1 MKTSDKQIN
10 KESVQRKALISYG
23 RGPEGE
29 EVMIDITEP
38 KRINVKAIIAFII
51 ILPVMMWLNSGHRLY
66 YNQSSVI

>member
-1 MKTSDKQIN
+1 MKAL
-10 KESVQRKALISYG
+10 KELFYKETPRQKALISYG

-51 ILPVMMWLNSGHRLY
+51 ILPVMMLSLIH
-66 YNQSSVI
+66 I